1 MKSSQWCLCIKVS
14 VRNLSLTLL
23 RNIIFVSFFFEKWF
37 IGNMKMHSNW
47 KYSCHENAKWKT
59 LIFSAFVRTL
69 GSHEWSL
76 YDFYSSCNSFFSRL
90 IFDVYT
96 SCDGLASNT
105 VNILRVA
112 FFRAP
117 QKQRKIRAM
126 RKCTSCVT
134 SFFFCHFLFAV
145 NANKIITE
153 KHLFRIVNKIKK
165 MITKF
170 EKLLIIK

>member
-1 MKSSQWCLCIKVS
+1 MV
-14 VRNLSLTLL
+14 
-23 RNIIFVSFFFEKWF
+23 FVPRKR
-37 IGNMKMHSNW
+37 KMEDLFCS
-47 KYSCHENAKWKT
+47 

-90 IFDVYT
+90 ICDVYT
-96 SCDGLASNT
+96 SRNGLASNT

-153 KHLFRIVNKIKK
+153 KHLFHIVNKIKK

-170 EKLLIIK
+170 EKLLIIKQFSSS

>member
-1 MKSSQWCLCIKVS
+1 MPRK
-14 VRNLSLTLL
+14 R
-23 RNIIFVSFFFEKWF
+23 
-37 IGNMKMHSNW
+37 KMEDLFCS
-47 KYSCHENAKWKT
+47 

-76 YDFYSSCNSFFSRL
+76 YDFYSSCNSFFSGL
-90 IFDVYT
+90 ICDVYT
-96 SCDGLASNT
+96 SRNGLASNT

-134 SFFFCHFLFAV
+134 FFFFCHILFAV

-153 KHLFRIVNKIKK
+153 KHLFRILNKIKK

>member
-1 MKSSQWCLCIKVS
+1 ME
-14 VRNLSLTLL
+14 
-23 RNIIFVSFFFEKWF
+23 IFVSRKR
-37 IGNMKMHSNW
+37 KMEDLF
-47 KYSCHENAKWKT
+47 YS

-90 IFDVYT
+90 ICDVST
-96 SCDGLASNT
+96 LCDGLASNT

-153 KHLFRIVNKIKK
+153 KHWFRIVNKLKK
-165 MITKF
+165 TITKF
-170 EKLLIIK
+170 EKLLIIKQFSSS

>member
-1 MKSSQWCLCIKVS
+1 MPRK
-14 VRNLSLTLL
+14 R
-23 RNIIFVSFFFEKWF
+23 
-37 IGNMKMHSNW
+37 KMEDLFCS
-47 KYSCHENAKWKT
+47 
-59 LIFSAFVRTL
+59 LIFGAFVRTL

-76 YDFYSSCNSFFSRL
+76 YDFYSSCNSFFRGL
-90 IFDVYT
+90 ICDVYT
-96 SCDGLASNT
+96 SRNGLASNT

-153 KHLFRIVNKIKK
+153 KHLFHIVNKIKK

>member
-1 MKSSQWCLCIKVS
+1 MV
-14 VRNLSLTLL
+14 
-23 RNIIFVSFFFEKWF
+23 FVPRKR
-37 IGNMKMHSNW
+37 KMEDLFCS
-47 KYSCHENAKWKT
+47 

-90 IFDVYT
+90 ICDVYT
-96 SCDGLASNT
+96 SSDGLTSNT

-117 QKQRKIRAM
+117 QKKRKIRAM

-153 KHLFRIVNKIKK
+153 KHWFRIVNKIKK

-170 EKLLIIK
+170 EKLLIIKQFSSS

>member
-1 MKSSQWCLCIKVS
+1 MSRK
-14 VRNLSLTLL
+14 R
-23 RNIIFVSFFFEKWF
+23 
-37 IGNMKMHSNW
+37 KMEDLFCS
-47 KYSCHENAKWKT
+47 

-69 GSHEWSL
+69 GSHELSL

-90 IFDVYT
+90 ICDVCA
-96 SCDGLASNT
+96 SCNGLAGNT

-153 KHLFRIVNKIKK
+153 KHWFRIVNKLKK
-165 MITKF
+165 MIIKF
-170 EKLLIIK
+170 EKLPIIKQFSWS

>member
-1 MKSSQWCLCIKVS
+1 MSRK
-14 VRNLSLTLL
+14 R
-23 RNIIFVSFFFEKWF
+23 
-37 IGNMKMHSNW
+37 KMEDLFCS
-47 KYSCHENAKWKT
+47 
-59 LIFSAFVRTL
+59 LIFSTFVRTL

-90 IFDVYT
+90 ICDVYT
-96 SCDGLASNT
+96 SIDDLASNT

-153 KHLFRIVNKIKK
+153 KYWFRIVNKLKK

-170 EKLLIIK
+170 EKLLIIKQFSSS